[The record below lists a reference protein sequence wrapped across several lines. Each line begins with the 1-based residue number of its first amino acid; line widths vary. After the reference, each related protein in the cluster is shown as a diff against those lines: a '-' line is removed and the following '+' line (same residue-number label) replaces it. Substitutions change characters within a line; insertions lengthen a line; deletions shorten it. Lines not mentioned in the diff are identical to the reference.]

1 MPSSVSI
8 STEDALAAELPVL
21 CALHERRIDHL
32 ADVDRLDL
40 VVVRSEDR
48 DRVLELFDTRDRV
61 YRRDRACTT
70 DEEVVRVRWGLG
82 LGDLEVFLQH
92 RDRAFL
98 VLGHRGAR

>member
-8 STEDALAAELPVL
+8 FTEDVLAAEFPVL
-21 CALHERRIDHL
+21 CSLHERRIDHL

-48 DRVLELFDTRDRV
+48 DRVLELVDTRHRV
-61 YRRDRACTT
+61 YRRDRARAT

-82 LGDLEVFLQH
+82 LGDLEVLLQH
-92 RDRAFL
+92 RDRTFL
-98 VLGHRGAR
+98 V